1 MYKEVV
7 NVPKASL
14 FLVKR
19 IRQRLEAKKWDKSS
33 NSDEIVVVVTKE
45 YPYSYNAIKPIERLF
60 SRDGWKFRM
69 TNYSR
74 GETVFSYTFRMEK
87 IRKYV

>member
-19 IRQRLEAKKWDKSS
+19 IKQRLEAKKWNKSS
-33 NSDEIVVVVTKE
+33 NDNEIVVVVTKE
-45 YPYSYNAIKPIERLF
+45 FPYSYAAIKPIERLF

-74 GETVFSYTFRMEK
+74 GESAFSYTFRMEK
-87 IRKYV
+87 ERKNV

>member
-45 YPYSYNAIKPIERLF
+45 YPYSYDAIKPIERLF

-87 IRKYV
+87 IRKCV

>member
-33 NSDEIVVVVTKE
+33 NSNEIVVVVTKE

-87 IRKYV
+87 ERKYV

>member
-19 IRQRLEAKKWDKSS
+19 IKQRLEAKKWDKSS

-45 YPYSYNAIKPIERLF
+45 FPYSYAAIKPIERLF

-74 GETVFSYTFRMEK
+74 GESAFSYTFRMEK

>member
-19 IRQRLEAKKWDKSS
+19 IRQRLEEKKWNKDS
-33 NSDEIVVVVTKE
+33 NDNEVVIIITKE
-45 YPYSYNAIKPIERLF
+45 FPYSYDAIRPIERLF
-60 SRDGWKFRM
+60 SRNGWKFRM
-69 TNYSR
+69 TKYNR
-74 GETVFSYTFRMEK
+74 GETVFSYTFIMEK
-87 IRKYV
+87 ERKYV

>member
-7 NVPKASL
+7 NIPKASL
-14 FLVKR
+14 FMIKR
-19 IRQRLEAKKWDKSS
+19 IKQRLEAKEWDKMS
-33 NSDEIVVVVTKE
+33 NENEIVVVISRE
-45 YPYSYNAIKPIERLF
+45 FPYSYEVIKPIERLF

-74 GETVFSYTFRMEK
+74 GEGVFSYTFRMEK
-87 IRKYV
+87 VRKNV

>member
-1 MYKEVV
+1 MYKEIV

-45 YPYSYNAIKPIERLF
+45 FPYSYDAIKPIERLF

-87 IRKYV
+87 ERKYV

>member
-45 YPYSYNAIKPIERLF
+45 YPYSYDAIKPIERLF